1 MILIIKIALFLLG
14 LCLSV
19 QIIAALY
26 GIIDLK
32 YTAGTAYLRV
42 IRGIL
47 IWGILIIAIA
57 WLLSNTYRPVFLW
70 GLVVFLLFHF
80 GTYLGQRLLLIRN
93 ARLLLKEGESLEH
106 AS

>member
-1 MILIIKIALFLLG
+1 MIVIIKIALFLLG

-32 YTAGTAYLRV
+32 YTAGTAYLKV

-47 IWGILIIAIA
+47 TWGVIAIVIA
-57 WLLSNTYRPVFLW
+57 WLLSSTYRPAFLG

-80 GTYLGQRLLLIRN
+80 GAYLGQKLLLIRN
-93 ARLLLKEGESLEH
+93 TRLLEKEESSL
-106 AS
+106 